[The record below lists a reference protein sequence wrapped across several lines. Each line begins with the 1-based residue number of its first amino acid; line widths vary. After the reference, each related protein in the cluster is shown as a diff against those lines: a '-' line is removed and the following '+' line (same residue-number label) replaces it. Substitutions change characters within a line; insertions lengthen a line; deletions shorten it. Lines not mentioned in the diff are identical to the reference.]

1 MSTSKKERYKKMFVI
16 TATAEIPTIAKSF
29 EDAAVTVWEILQ
41 DWEEDYYTLESVNK
55 RIQDAIDE
63 EEDWAGWYVDRLEI
77 RCYVKVKEA

>member
-1 MSTSKKERYKKMFVI
+1 MFVI

-29 EDAAVTVWEILQ
+29 EDAAITVWEILQ
-41 DWEEDYYTLESVNK
+41 DWEEDYYTLESVNA
-55 RIQDAIDE
+55 RIQEAIDE

>member
-1 MSTSKKERYKKMFVI
+1 MFVI
-16 TATAEIPTIAKSF
+16 TATAEIPTVAKSF
-29 EDAAVTVWEILQ
+29 ENAAIIVWKILQ

>member
-1 MSTSKKERYKKMFVI
+1 MFVI

>member
-1 MSTSKKERYKKMFVI
+1 MFVI
-16 TATAEIPTIAKSF
+16 TATAEIPTIARSF

-55 RIQDAIDE
+55 RIQEAIDE

>member
-1 MSTSKKERYKKMFVI
+1 MFVI

-29 EDAAVTVWEILQ
+29 EDAAITVWEILQ
-41 DWEEDYYTLESVNK
+41 EEDYYTLESVNA
-55 RIQDAIDE
+55 RIQEAIDE

>member
-1 MSTSKKERYKKMFVI
+1 MFVI
-16 TATAEIPTIAKSF
+16 TATAEIPTVAKSF
-29 EDAAVTVWEILQ
+29 EDAAITVWKILR
-41 DWEEDYYTLESVNK
+41 DWEEDYYTLENVNK